1 MKKVKDLGLEHLM
14 QLNISAARD
23 QRGVYNALTRKYGQA
38 KAKEI
43 TDGIFET
50 SEKEGLDAMYAKI
63 NADYD
68 VAMLFSGSLDGD
80 IVRKTCNWI
89 NDHKN
94 DFGETILEVGCDCG
108 FITTFLAKVFPE
120 KTITAIDRCA
130 EGIVVAKKNADKMGL
145 TNIEFIN
152 ADVKDFADR
161 TFDTVLSMRVMQEN
175 GEGALPDETDELKDQ
190 AAVFAKN
197 HQAFADALG
206 RLVKDGGNLISVET
220 LGKSSLF
227 LAWLDALKHAGLRI
241 DPGAFENVE
250 ALVLGEKENL
260 EMMYLTKEDASAVDT
275 FVCFMYCCG
284 RDIPMNVPVYEGMD
298 AKIIYA
304 FEGGELIGG
313 YEITDPRQGAMSRI
327 VARNHK
333 RDEST
338 FLWYQNN
345 NGNARL
351 EYHDMSEKQD
361 LLDALENGAK
371 ELEKMDN
378 IKVKKIED

>member
-50 SEKEGLDAMYAKI
+50 SEKEGLGAMYAKI

-80 IVRKTCNWI
+80 VVRKTCNWI
-89 NDHKN
+89 NEHQS

-108 FITTFLAKVFPE
+108 FVTTFLAKIFPE
-120 KTITAIDRCA
+120 KKITAIDRCA
-130 EGIVVAKKNADKMGL
+130 EGIAVAKKNAEKLGL
-145 TNIEFIN
+145 SNIEFIN
-152 ADVKDFADR
+152 ADVKDMAGR
-161 TFDTVLSMRVMQEN
+161 TFDTVLSMRVLQEN
-175 GEGALPDETDELKDQ
+175 GEGNLPDEADELKVQ
-190 AAVFAKN
+190 AEVFAKD
-197 HQAFADALG
+197 HQAFADAVSAC
-206 RLVKDGGNLISVET
+206 VKDGGNLISVET
-220 LGKSSLF
+220 LGKSALF
-227 LAWLDALKHAGLRI
+227 LAWLDALKQAGLRI
-241 DPGAFENVE
+241 DPGAFQTVD
-250 ALVLGEKENL
+250 AQVLGEKESL
-260 EMMYLTKEDASAVDT
+260 EIMYLSKEDASGVDS

-284 RDIPMNVPVYEGMD
+284 RDIPMNVPVHEGMD

-313 YEITDPRQGAMSRI
+313 YEIRDPRNGAVSRI
-327 VARNHK
+327 AARNHK

-345 NGNARL
+345 NGNAHL
-351 EYHDMSEKQD
+351 EYHDMSEKPE
-361 LLDALENGAK
+361 LLKALESGVV
-371 ELEKMDN
+371 ELEKMEN
-378 IKVKKIED
+378 IQVTKIED

>member
-43 TDGIFET
+43 TDDILNT
-50 SEKEGLDAMYAKI
+50 SEKEGLQAMYAKI

-80 IVRKTCNWI
+80 VVRKTCNWI
-89 NDHKN
+89 NNHQS

-108 FITTFLAKVFPE
+108 FVTTFLAKIFPE
-120 KTITAIDRCA
+120 KKITAIDRCA
-130 EGIVVAKKNADKMGL
+130 EGIAIAQKNAEKLGV

-152 ADVKDFADR
+152 ADVKDMAGR
-161 TFDTVLSMRVMQEN
+161 TFDTVFSMRVMQEN
-175 GEGALPDETDELKDQ
+175 GEGNLPDETDELKVQ
-190 AAVFAKN
+190 AEVFAKD
-197 HQAFADALG
+197 HQAFADALSAC
-206 RLVKDGGNLISVET
+206 VKDGGNLISVET
-220 LGKSSLF
+220 LGKSAMF
-227 LAWLDALKHAGLRI
+227 LAWLDALKNAGLRI
-241 DPGAFENVE
+241 DPGAFETVE

-260 EMMYLTKEDASAVDT
+260 EMMYLSKEDASSVDT

-284 RDIPMNVPVYEGMD
+284 RDIPMNVPVHEGMD

-313 YEITDPRQGAMSRI
+313 YEIRDPRNGAVSRI

-345 NGNARL
+345 NGNAHL
-351 EYHDMSEKQD
+351 EYHDMSEKPD
-361 LLDALENGAK
+361 LLAALENGVV

-378 IKVKKIED
+378 IEVKKIKD

>member
-23 QRGVYNALTRKYGQA
+23 QRGVYNALTRKYGQE

-68 VAMLFSGSLDGD
+68 VAMLFNGSIDGD
-80 IVRKTCNWI
+80 IVRKICNWI
-89 NDHKN
+89 NDHQS

-108 FITTFLAKVFPE
+108 FVTTFLAKIFPE
-120 KTITAIDRCA
+120 KKITAIDRCA
-130 EGIVVAKKNADKMGL
+130 EAIAVAKKNADKMGL
-145 TNIEFIN
+145 TNIEFIHG
-152 ADVKDFADR
+152 DVKDLDGR

-175 GEGALPDETDELKDQ
+175 GEGAMPDEADELRVQ
-190 AAVFAKN
+190 AEVFAKN
-197 HQAFADALG
+197 HQAFADTLS
-206 RLVKDGGNLISVET
+206 RCIKDGGDLISVET
-220 LGKSSLF
+220 LGKSALF
-227 LAWLDALKHAGLRI
+227 LAWLEALKNAGLRI
-241 DPGAFENVE
+241 DPGAFEIVE
-250 ALVLGEKENL
+250 ALALGEKENL
-260 EMMYLTKEDASAVDT
+260 EIMYLSKEDASAVDS

-284 RDIPMNVPVYEGMD
+284 RDIPMNVPVHEGMD

-304 FEGGELIGG
+304 FEGGELIDG
-313 YEITDPRQGAMSRI
+313 YEIRDPRNGALSRI
-327 VARNHK
+327 AARKHK

-345 NGNARL
+345 NGNAHL
-351 EYHDMSEKQD
+351 EYHDMSEKQE
-361 LLDALENGAK
+361 LIDAFENGVK
-371 ELEKMDN
+371 ELESMDN
-378 IKVKKIED
+378 IAVTRIED